1 MTVRDRF
8 LETLDFNTDVC
19 PPKWE
24 WGYMGETLERWYV
37 QGLPCK
43 AYPTIPAAHG
53 TPTASLYTPAW
64 RSLGKKQL
72 PRGITV
78 SGGGFYTPTQGF
90 PVDQD
95 VRSELELD
103 EAQSLVDVN
112 LLFDPVFE
120 VEVLEEN
127 ERHLIYQDLDGIKRK
142 FLKYQGIIPTALE
155 PLVTDWESWLRL
167 KKERLKPQEITG
179 RFPQS
184 WERLKE
190 QYRNRT
196 APLALGGYPYGFF
209 GTPAHLMGYEHLF
222 YAYMD
227 QPELVH
233 DIQQT
238 FTELWIHVYEK
249 VLSEIDV
256 DLFVFWEDVSAGTGS
271 MISPALIREFILP
284 YYKRVTAF
292 LKERGVKIIF
302 VDTDGDCTEL
312 IPLFLEGGVTG
323 VYPMETGTGMDLVS
337 IRKAFPKLHIM
348 GGVPKEQVGCGPEQI
363 DRILKPVEAVLNTG
377 GYVPFGDH
385 SFTPEVRWRD
395 FCYYRRSLNS
405 LCELRGKA

>member
-24 WGYMGETLERWYV
+24 WGYMGETLERWYA

-43 AYPTIPAAHG
+43 AYPAVPGALS
-53 TPTASLYTPAW
+53 TPTASLYLTAW
-64 RSLGKKQL
+64 GSVGKDQL
-72 PRGITV
+72 PKGITV

-95 VRSELELD
+95 VKRELELD
-103 EAQSLVDVN
+103 EAQQLVDVN

-120 VEVLEEN
+120 VQIIEES
-127 ERHLIYQDLDGIKRK
+127 ERHLIYRDLDGIKRK
-142 FLKYQGIIPTALE
+142 FLKDQGVIPTALE
-155 PLVTDWESWLRL
+155 PLVCNWESWLSL
-167 KKERLKPQEITG
+167 KKERLNPKEISG
-179 RFPQS
+179 RFPPS
-184 WERLKE
+184 WDRLKE

-222 YAYMD
+222 YAYLD

-233 DIQQT
+233 DMQRT
-238 FTELWIHVYEK
+238 FTELWIHVYEE

-271 MISPALIREFILP
+271 MISPSLIREFMVP

-292 LKERGVKIIF
+292 LKERGVRIIF

-323 VYPMETGTGMDLVS
+323 VYPLETGTGMDLVS
-337 IRKAFPKLHIM
+337 IRRDFPKLHLM
-348 GGVPKEQVGCGPEQI
+348 GGVPKEQVGGGPQRI
-363 DRILKPVEAVLNTG
+363 DRILKPVETVLKTG
-377 GYVPFGDH
+377 GYIPFGDH
-385 SFTPEVRWRD
+385 GFTPEVLWTD
-395 FCYYRRSLNS
+395 FCCYRRTLNT
-405 LCELRGKA
+405 LCERRGNE